1 MATKTVLV
9 LLGGY
14 STEHDVSLR
23 SGTGV
28 VRQMDPE
35 LYRPWPVV
43 LTKDRRWRFPK
54 LPLTPDQQAAFEG
67 GRHDLPEGDLS
78 DGWSESQGPALQRLP
93 CDGAFLALHGDWGED
108 GRMQSLLE
116 FHGVPYTGSGVL
128 GSATAMDKSRTK
140 EILATRELPI
150 SPSVELAT
158 SMGAEEL
165 AARIFEW
172 AELPVVLKV
181 PTGGSSIG
189 VHIVKTEEQLVRA
202 AVKLCA
208 TEKRV
213 LVEKFVAGRE
223 LTCGVLEGHPP
234 LPPTEIR
241 PKCGEF
247 FDFSSKYLPGGSEEL
262 TPAPLSAEETRTI
275 QDLARRVHDTLRL
288 RAYSRTD
295 FILSDEGPI
304 ILEVNTLPGMTETSL
319 IPQQAAAIGL
329 SYRDLVTAILK
340 ASWDKD

>member
-14 STEHDVSLR
+14 STEHDVSLK

-28 VRQMDPE
+28 VRQMDPA

-43 LTKDRRWRFPK
+43 LTKDRRWRHPPA
-54 LPLTPDQQAAFEG
+54 PLTPEQQTSFEG
-67 GRHDLPEGDLS
+67 GKHDLAAGDLS
-78 DGWSESQGPALQRLP
+78 DGWLESTSPCLERLP
-93 CDGAFLALHGDWGED
+93 CAGAFLALHGDWGED

-158 SMGAEEL
+158 SMGPEEF
-165 AARIFEW
+165 ASRAYEW
-172 AELPVVLKV
+172 GELPLVLKA

-189 VHIVKTEEQLVRA
+189 VYICKTEEQLVSA
-202 AVKLCA
+202 AVKMCA

-247 FDFSSKYLPGGSEEL
+247 FDFSSKYLPGGSEEI
-262 TPAPLSAEETRTI
+262 TPAPLTPEETKVI

-295 FILSDEGPI
+295 FILGPEGPI

-319 IPQQAAAIGL
+319 IPQQAAYIGL
-329 SYRDLVTAILK
+329 SYRDLVTAILR
-340 ASWDKD
+340 ASWDKE